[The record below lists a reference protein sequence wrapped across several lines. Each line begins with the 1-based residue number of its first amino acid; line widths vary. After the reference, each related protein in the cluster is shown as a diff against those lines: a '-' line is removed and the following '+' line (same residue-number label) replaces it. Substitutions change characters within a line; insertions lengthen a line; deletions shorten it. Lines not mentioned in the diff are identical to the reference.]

1 VSLDPPVVPAPA
13 EPRPA
18 LPPRGAPG
26 FLNEAARRG
35 ARWLRRQLQAPQ
47 RPLVAVEVRPRSV
60 GVVRLAREGG
70 RLVLGAAAAMDL
82 PPGCLELSIV
92 QPNVVD
98 GAAFQKALRAALERS
113 GVLAGAR
120 VALVLPDPA
129 ARVALLPAAELGGH
143 GRAQTEELVR
153 FRLRKSVPFDIRE
166 ARLAFTGDG
175 VRMTDSF
182 LVAAIH
188 RPVLDSYEQACRAA
202 GLEPG
207 MVEVSGLALLSATF
221 GGRPTEDRLLV
232 NWDEGYVTLLLARG
246 EWPLLV
252 RTLTGEPAA
261 RPQEVARE
269 VANTVLYYRDRLGGP
284 GLAEAALRS
293 AALPPERAAEILA
306 EPLGMAPVLV
316 EPWRALALGVPPA
329 MAQVLAG
336 AAASLTAG
344 RA

>member
-1 VSLDPPVVPAPA
+1 MSVDPPAAPA
-13 EPRPA
+13 ADEPRPG
-18 LPPRGAPG
+18 LPPRAAPG
-26 FLNEAARRG
+26 FLNEAARKG
-35 ARWLRRQLQAPQ
+35 ARWLRRQLQDPQ

-82 PPGCLELSIV
+82 PAGCLDLSIV

-98 GAAFQKALRAALERS
+98 AAAFRMALRGALERS

-120 VALVLPDPA
+120 VALVLPDPV
-129 ARVALLPAAELGGH
+129 ARVALLPAGEVAGH
-143 GRAQTEELVR
+143 GRAQTEELIR
-153 FRLRKSVPFDIRE
+153 FRLRKSVPFDIRG
-166 ARLAFTGDG
+166 ARLAFTTDG
-175 VRMTDSF
+175 IRVTDAV

-188 RPVLDSYEQACRAA
+188 RPVLDSYEEACRTA

-207 MVEVSGLALLSATF
+207 LVEVSGLTLLSAAF

-261 RPQEVARE
+261 RPEEVARE

-293 AALPPERAAEILA
+293 AALPPERAAAVLE
-306 EPLGMAPVLV
+306 EPLGLTPVLV
-316 EPWRALALGVPPA
+316 EPWRPLSQGVPPA
-329 MAQVLAG
+329 ISQALAG

-344 RA
+344 RG